1 MFIENRMDKCTVVY
15 SYNCMANSKADE
27 RTNTKPKHV
36 AKSFTNIVFI
46 IESRYKKYICILWF
60 LYIKFKGRWK
70 EPMAIEVSKV
80 VNFGKC

>member
-15 SYNCMANSKADE
+15 SYNCMANSNADE

-36 AKSFTNIVFI
+36 AKSFINIVFI
-46 IESRYKKYICILWF
+46 IESGYKIYICILWF